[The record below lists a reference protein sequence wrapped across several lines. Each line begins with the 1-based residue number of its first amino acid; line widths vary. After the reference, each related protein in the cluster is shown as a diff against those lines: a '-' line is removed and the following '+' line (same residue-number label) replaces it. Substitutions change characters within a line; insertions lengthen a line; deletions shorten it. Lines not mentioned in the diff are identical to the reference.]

1 MKYPI
6 GIQTLSEIINN
17 GYVYVDK
24 TEYVYKMISTSKY
37 FFLSRPRRFG
47 KSLFVSTLEEYFSGN
62 RELFKGLAIEK
73 LEGKWESYP
82 VLHLDFNVGDYTQKG
97 MLEIRLETFLSKAEK
112 KYDVSASTLPIGIRF
127 ENLIQ
132 NIFEKTGKQVVIL
145 IDEYDKPL
153 LHNIDNKEQFD
164 KTRNALKAFYSVL
177 KSQDRYIRFG
187 FLTGVTRFG
196 KVSVFSDLNNL
207 NDISESPDYSGL
219 CGITEKEM
227 LETFDSSIRELA
239 EYHKVTFE
247 EMCQQLRK
255 NYDGYHFAPNSTG
268 VYNPFSLVKVFG
280 SKQLDYFWYETG
292 TPTFLVE
299 ILKKRALPVSDLEG
313 VTLKKNQMVQSI
325 DSIEENVIPVLYQS
339 GYLTIKDYNEK
350 DREYTLGAPNLEVEW
365 GFTENLAK
373 VFAPKLMAT
382 TSFGIS
388 QFTADIRNGEPESF
402 MERLQGF
409 FADSSYELAGD
420 KELYFQNTTY
430 VLFKLL
436 GLYVEVERHTS
447 RGRMD
452 VTVCTKDNVY
462 IIELKVDKSADEAL
476 QQIEEK
482 QYALP
487 FAKDSR
493 KLFKIGINFDSQT
506 RTIGE
511 WKIVSA

>member
-73 LEGKWESYP
+73 LEEKWESYP
-82 VLHLDFNVGDYTQKG
+82 VFHLDLSSRNYEKESALEAELNVHLEQWEELYGD
-97 MLEIRLETFLSKAEK
+97 EK
-112 KYDVSASTLPIGIRF
+112 KNRAVEERF
-127 ENLIQ
+127 RYVIQ
-132 NIFEKTGKQVVIL
+132 KAYEKTGKQVVIL

-219 CGITEKEM
+219 CGITEVEM
-227 LETFDSSIRELA
+227 LATFDSSIRELA
-239 EYHKVTFE
+239 EYHNVTFE

-255 NYDGYHFAPNSTG
+255 NYDGYHFAPNSVG

-313 VTLKKNQMVQSI
+313 ITLKKNQMVQSI

-388 QFTADIRNGEPESF
+388 QFTTDIRNGAPESF
-402 MERLQGF
+402 MERFQGF

-452 VTVCTKDNVY
+452 VTVCTKDYVY

-493 KLFKIGINFDSQT
+493 KLFKIGINFDSAT

-511 WKIVSA
+511 WKIV

>member
-6 GIQTLSEIINN
+6 GIQDFRKLRTNN
-17 GYVYVDK
+17 FVYVDK
-24 TEYVYKMISTSKY
+24 TEYIYKMSEQGGH

-73 LEGKWESYP
+73 LEEKWESYP
-82 VLHLDFNVGDYTQKG
+82 VLHLDFNVGDYTQEG

-239 EYHKVTFE
+239 DYQKVTFE

-255 NYDGYHFAPNSTG
+255 NYDGYHFAPNSMG
-268 VYNPFSLVKVFG
+268 VYNPFSLIKVFG
-280 SKQLDYFWYETG
+280 SKQMNYFWYETG

-299 ILKKRALPVSDLEG
+299 LLKKTALPISNLEG
-313 VTLKKNQMVQSI
+313 ITLPQSQMVQSI

-339 GYLTIKDYNEK
+339 GYLTIKDYDPVFQN
-350 DREYTLGAPNLEVEW
+350 YTLGFPNEEVAK
-365 GFTENLAK
+365 GFTENLSNIMSPGLVNSNSPFYVAQFYRD
-373 VFAPKLMAT
+373 VVGGHPD
-382 TSFGIS
+382 SFV
-388 QFTADIRNGEPESF
+388 
-402 MERLQGF
+402 ERLQSL
-409 FADSSYELAGD
+409 FADMSYEVISNVE
-420 KELYFQNTTY
+420 KHFQDTTY
-430 VLFKLL
+430 LLFKLL
-436 GLYVEVERHTS
+436 GFYVEVERHTS

-452 VTVCTKDNVY
+452 VTVCTKDYIY

-493 KLFKIGINFDSQT
+493 KLFKIGINFDSST

-511 WKIVSA
+511 WKIV

>member
-1 MKYPI
+1 M
-6 GIQTLSEIINN
+6 SEQ
-17 GYVYVDK
+17 GGH
-24 TEYVYKMISTSKY
+24 

-73 LEGKWESYP
+73 LEEKWESYP
-82 VLHLDFNVGDYTQKG
+82 VLHLDFNVGDYTQEG
-97 MLEIRLETFLSKAEK
+97 MLEETLEIFLLENERRYNVELGEFS
-112 KYDVSASTLPIGIRF
+112 SGNRF
-127 ENLIQ
+127 KMLIQ

-239 EYHKVTFE
+239 DYHKVTFE

-299 ILKKRALPVSDLEG
+299 LLKKTMFPIGTLEN
-313 VTLKKNQMVQSI
+313 TMIDKEKMTQSI
-325 DSIEENVIPVLYQS
+325 DDLKSSLIPVLYQS
-339 GYLTIKDYNEK
+339 GYLTIKDYKSEDKMYVLGFPNE
-350 DREYTLGAPNLEVEW
+350 EVSQ
-365 GFTENLAK
+365 GFTKNLARSYSPELTETSSDFHIIK
-373 VFAPKLMAT
+373 FAEDVRGGHPD
-382 TSFGIS
+382 SFV
-388 QFTADIRNGEPESF
+388 
-402 MERLQGF
+402 ERLQSL
-409 FADSSYELAGD
+409 FADMSYEVISNVE
-420 KELYFQNTTY
+420 KHFQDTTY
-430 VLFKLL
+430 LLFKLL
-436 GLYVEVERHTS
+436 GFYVEVERHTS

-452 VTVCTKDNVY
+452 VTVCTKDYVY

-493 KLFKIGINFDSQT
+493 KLFKIGINFDSST

-511 WKIVSA
+511 WKIV